1 MKKKRI
7 IISLAA
13 TALFLALGLS
23 PIAAQETVRI
33 GYLTPL
39 TGPGSLFGLT
49 GKEGFTLGLEDVN
62 AKGGIHGKKLEAIIY
77 DGQSKPTVAATL
89 AQRLILEDKVPLIV
103 VASGSVDVL
112 AIMEVIERAKIPL
125 FVCGSS
131 SPVITEKGF
140 KFVWRRSFND
150 KVCAEVIGIYVSRK
164 PDWKRIAILT
174 ENSDY
179 GRPPSEILANIVKE
193 SKDKQ
198 IVAVEFFNRGDTDI
212 SGQIMKIKGTNPDVL
227 VSWGYHTEHALIA
240 RQKQQIGMKA
250 QIIGNSTMIF
260 PEYIRLAGQA
270 GEGAI
275 FVATENSYINP
286 DPRIQAFVKRFEE
299 RFHHVPGLVTIDNYD
314 GASTIAEVL
323 KAAAPAPEKI
333 QSALNTMTFQGVAG
347 PMKFDAKGQCIIRG
361 ATIAKVEGGKHK
373 FLELFRP

>member
-1 MKKKRI
+1 MKGMVI
-7 IISLAA
+7 LLVAMAVIV
-13 TALFLALGLS
+13 TFELS
-23 PIAAQETVRI
+23 SVEAQDTVKI

-49 GKEGFTLGLEDVN
+49 GREGFTLGVEDVN
-62 AKGGIHGKKLEAIIY
+62 AKGGINGKKLEPIIY
-77 DGQSKPTVAATL
+77 DSQSKPTVAATL
-89 AQRLILEDKVPLIV
+89 AQRLMLEDKVPLIV

-112 AIMEVIERAKIPL
+112 AIMEVTERAKIPV

-140 KFVWRRSFND
+140 KWVWRRSFND
-150 KVCAEVIGIYVSRK
+150 KVCAEIIGKYVSSK
-164 PDWKRIAILT
+164 PEWKRIAILS

-179 GRPPSEILANIVKE
+179 GKPPSEMFSNIIKQ

-198 IVAVEFFNRGDTDI
+198 VVAMEIFNRGDTDL
-212 SGQIMKIKGTNPDVL
+212 SGQLMKIKKTNPEVL

-240 RQKQQIGMKA
+240 RQQQQVGMKA

-260 PEYIRLAGQA
+260 PEYITLAGPA
-270 GEGAI
+270 AEGVI
-275 FVATENSYINP
+275 LVATENSYINP

-299 RFHHVPGLVTIDNYD
+299 RYHHVPGLVTIDNYD
-314 GASTIAEVL
+314 GATTITEVL
-323 KAAAPAPEKI
+323 KAAGPVPEKI
-333 QSALNTMTFQGVAG
+333 QNALNTMTFQGVAG

-361 ATIAKVEGGKHK
+361 ATIARIEGGKHK
-373 FLELFRP
+373 FVELFKP